1 MEHPH
6 AGPDRSTT
14 KQPDI
19 ATIEDEKAAL
29 ASNAVDPRQ
38 LSLSWSD
45 ITYDIPLSKKKRKAL
60 ASQKEEHNQ
69 GDVEKGLAES
79 DAAAAAAA
87 STSASGVPSLAPTDR
102 RILSGVS
109 GSVNKG
115 EMVAIL
121 GASGAGKT
129 TLLNILSARLSSVG
143 TLHGK
148 VLFHNRPRDPDSWK
162 RTVGFVEQ
170 EDMMLGHLTVEETLA
185 YAARLRLPDKLY
197 TREQKTQRVQ
207 DTIDMLRLQ
216 TCKDTRIGSSN
227 TRGVSGGER
236 KRTSIGTVSGETR
249 NAQSTNYFL
258 TRILARNLSAMSR
271 CSCSMSP
278 PLVWTPMLPTL
289 SSSTSAAPRSSA
301 DCRVS

>member
-6 AGPDRSTT
+6 DGPDRSTT
-14 KQPDI
+14 QPDI
-19 ATIEDEKAAL
+19 ATIEDEKAAF

-60 ASQKEEHNQ
+60 ASQKEEHSQ
-69 GDVEKGLAES
+69 GDVEKGLAEH
-79 DAAAAAAA
+79 DAAAAAVA
-87 STSASGVPSLAPTDR
+87 STPASGVPPLAPTDR

-197 TREQKTQRVQ
+197 TRDQKAQRVQ

-236 KRTSIGTVSGETR
+236 KRTSIGTVSGKIR
-249 NAQSTNYFL
+249 KGQSSNRFL
-258 TRILARNLSAMSR
+258 TWISTRNLSAMSR
-271 CSCSMSP
+271 CSCSMSQ
-278 PLVWTPMLPTL
+278 PLVWMPMLPTP
-289 SSSTSAAPRSSA
+289 SSSISVAPRSSA
-301 DCRVS
+301 DCPVS